1 MQLHS
6 SGLGCLSSL
15 LVHIPRF
22 TEVSLKPRGEVCMC
36 GAFILTLDG
45 MVNRNKQTP
54 SYFFFSLHSSKQ
66 EEPTSAN
73 GIVYF
78 TVVKGGRNGHDSS
91 HSWLSA

>member
-15 LVHIPRF
+15 LVHI
-22 TEVSLKPRGEVCMC
+22 PRGEVCMC